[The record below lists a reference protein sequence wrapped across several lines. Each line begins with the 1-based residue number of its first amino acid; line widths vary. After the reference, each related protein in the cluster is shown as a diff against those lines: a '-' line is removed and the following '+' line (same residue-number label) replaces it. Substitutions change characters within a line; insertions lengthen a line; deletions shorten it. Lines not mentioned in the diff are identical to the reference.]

1 MNITTSTTKII
12 RFSPYAFNPQIQ
24 THHMEYIDYCI
35 NDFNI
40 NDFPSQQRYILQK
53 TFEKRISF
61 YKEHYNDFK
70 EGIWFFLD
78 GHKNN
83 QSLNHLKHKVPCYEA
98 EIENDVEIYDCNLEY
113 LTTLDD
119 SFVKFAGCYLPKREI
134 HKIHNIKRRI
144 FNKEKI

>member
-1 MNITTSTTKII
+1 MKDIN
-12 RFSPYAFNPQIQ
+12 
-24 THHMEYIDYCI
+24 YIL

-40 NDFPSQQRYILQK
+40 YDFPQHLRHSIPKIYNKKIK
-53 TFEKRISF
+53 F
-61 YKEHYNDFK
+61 YKKHYNDFK

-98 EIENDVEIYDCNLEY
+98 EIEIDVEIYDCNLEY
-113 LTTLDD
+113 IITLDD
-119 SFVKFAGCYLPKREI
+119 PFLKFADCYLPKREI

-144 FNKEKI
+144 FNKKIQSERK